1 MNEKILEDIGLT
13 KGEIK
18 VYLTLLKLG
27 ETTTGKIIED
37 SGLSSGKIYEILDKL
52 INKGLA
58 SFIIKEKTKY
68 FQASSP
74 NRILDYLH
82 EKEKDLK
89 NKEEEFIKQLPSLL
103 AIKEKTKKENEN
115 TLFKGLKGF
124 RTAIYEALDSLNS
137 KDEIIAMG
145 ITSTKDEK
153 YNLMWQAWHKE
164 RIKRKIKCRA
174 IFSDKKTNYYKALK
188 KMKLIEVK
196 VIEGITPTA
205 VDVMDENV
213 LILTHGKEPSCLLI
227 KNAEIAQSFTTFFN
241 SLWKIA
247 KN

>member
-27 ETTTGKIIED
+27 ETTTGAVIEN

-52 INKGLA
+52 INKGLV
-58 SFIIKEKTKY
+58 SFIVKEKTKY
-68 FQASSP
+68 FSAASP

-89 NKEEEFIKQLPSLL
+89 NKEEEFVKELPSLL
-103 AIKEKTKKENEN
+103 AIKETTKKEHE
-115 TLFKGLKGF
+115 TIFFKGFKGF

-137 KDEIIAMG
+137 KDEVIAMG
-145 ITSTKDEK
+145 IISTKDEK
-153 YNLMWQAWHKE
+153 YNIMWQAWHKE

-174 IFSDKKTNYYKALK
+174 IFSDKKTVYYKALK
-188 KMKLIEVK
+188 KMKLMEVK
-196 VIEGITPTA
+196 VIKGITPTA
-205 VDVMDENV
+205 VDVMGANV

-241 SLWKIA
+241 SLWKQS
-247 KN
+247 KP